1 MPIEPRAGH
10 PEEQFN
16 IVLRMCSL
24 LTKEQLQ
31 YHIRDKP
38 EGHHECGIFIIRQ
51 PEFCMEK
58 PTLKLFHFFV
68 KIFQL
73 LFDFTVSVLTASL
86 FVCALGALRTVH
98 SVNLS
103 VNKLRRIL
111 LNHML
116 SSINPPSLYYAKN
129 MRCF

>member
-1 MPIEPRAGH
+1 
-10 PEEQFN
+10 
-16 IVLRMCSL
+16 
-24 LTKEQLQ
+24 
-31 YHIRDKP
+31 
-38 EGHHECGIFIIRQ
+38 
-51 PEFCMEK
+51 MEK
-58 PTLKLFHFFV
+58 TVLKLFHFFV

-103 VNKLRRIL
+103 VNKLRRTMFSL
-111 LNHML
+111 VLNSL
-116 SSINPPSLYYAKN
+116 NPPSLYYAKN